1 VRSRTHPSTAAYFS
15 DPLSMVEG
23 AVFCRVAVEP
33 SSTMK
38 SAPTLF
44 FSQ

>member
-1 VRSRTHPSTAAYFS
+1 MAAYFS
-15 DPLSMVEG
+15 DPLSIVVG
-23 AVFCRVAVEP
+23 GVCCRVAVEP

-44 FSQ
+44 FSH